1 MTSISIPEGVTFIG
15 DYAFYNCT
23 YVTEL
28 RYDVAAKLSSMYAE
42 RIFGNIGKFTDGV
55 TVTFGENVVS
65 VPKYMFATYDD
76 EIYNI
81 KNVVL
86 YGTALEKIGEKA
98 FYSCDSLE
106 SATYIGC
113 LKLWNTVDVESGND
127 LLLPTLSMQFVHGVD
142 VSVVCQE
149 ATCEQEGYIIK
160 ICNGCGTLI
169 EDKSIPKLG
178 HQFDDGDTCALC
190 GKAKSDIIVYGDAN
204 DDGRINSSDI
214 TRLLRYLANRD
225 PMTGESSV
233 VIGYGADCN
242 GDGKISS
249 TDVTRLL
256 RYLANRDPMTGES
269 SIVLGP
275 TN

>member
-1 MTSISIPEGVTFIG
+1 M
-15 DYAFYNCT
+15 
-23 YVTEL
+23 
-28 RYDVAAKLSSMYAE
+28 
-42 RIFGNIGKFTDGV
+42 
-55 TVTFGENVVS
+55 EN
-65 VPKYMFATYDD
+65 
-76 EIYNI
+76 
-81 KNVVL
+81 
-86 YGTALEKIGEKA
+86 
-98 FYSCDSLE
+98 
-106 SATYIGC
+106 ATYIGC

-127 LLLPTLSMQFVHGVD
+127 LLLLALSMQFVHGVD

-169 EDKSIPKLG
+169 ADESISKLG
-178 HQFDDGDTCALC
+178 HQFDDGDTCVLC